1 MDLPF
6 VCRSFPLPCVGD
18 SNGRVR
24 GKQRE
29 AALTL
34 LIPHLPKKHVA
45 RMWHMYAIPWRNSLT
60 LRHFGRCFF

>member
-34 LIPHLPKKHVA
+34 LILHIPKMHVA
-45 RMWHMYAIPWRNSLT
+45 RMWRMYAIPWRKSLT